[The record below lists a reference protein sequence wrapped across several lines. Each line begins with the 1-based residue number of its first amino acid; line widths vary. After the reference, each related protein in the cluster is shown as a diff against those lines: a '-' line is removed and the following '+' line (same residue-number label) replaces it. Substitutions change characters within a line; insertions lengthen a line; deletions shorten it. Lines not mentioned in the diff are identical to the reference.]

1 MAQLNAAER
10 VLEMARSFQPSCV
23 LAAAADLDVFN
34 VLHGH
39 RLTAEALAGK
49 IRGDVRGTTVL
60 LDALV
65 ALGLLAKRDDKYSVP
80 AEIAA
85 VLTDQGKQSV
95 LPMVLHQANCLRRWV
110 QLPRVVRS
118 GRPADRHPSIRGEA
132 ADTAAFIGA
141 MHAISGPVAD
151 TVVGRLG
158 SLSFSRLL
166 DIGGASGTWTMAFL
180 RCVPKARATIFDLP
194 DVISMARQRLTETGF
209 IDRIDLVAGDYHTD
223 PLPEGADFVWLSAI
237 AHQNSREQNRAL
249 FGKIHDA
256 LAPGGTLAIR
266 DIVMDEDHVHP
277 PGGAL
282 FAVNMLVGTDRGGT
296 FSLGEYRADLESA
309 GFVNIELVHRDE
321 WMNSLVRA
329 TRT

>member
-1 MAQLNAAER
+1 MSMPPTAGTVLDMAK
-10 VLEMARSFQPSCV
+10 SYQPACV

-34 VLHGH
+34 LLSSGPM
-39 RLTAEALAGK
+39 TAETLAAQ
-49 IRGDVRGTTVL
+49 IRGDVRSTTIL

-65 ALGLLAKRDDKYSVP
+65 ALELLAKRADRYSLP
-80 AEIAA
+80 AEVAD
-85 VLTDQGKQSV
+85 VLTDHGEHSV
-95 LPMVLHQANCLRRWV
+95 LPMVLHQANCLRRWA

-118 GRPADRHPSIRGEA
+118 GRAADRHPSIRGEQ

-158 SLSFSRLL
+158 TLSFKHLL
-166 DIGGASGTWTMAFL
+166 DVGGASGTWTMAFL
-180 RCVPKARATIFDLP
+180 RSMPQARATIFDLP
-194 DVISMARQRLTETGF
+194 DVIPMARQRLTEAGF
-209 IDRIDLVAGDYHTD
+209 INRVDLAAGDYHTD
-223 PLPEGADFVWLSAI
+223 PLPGGADLVWLSAI

-256 LAPGGTLAIR
+256 LAPGGMLAIR

-277 PGGAL
+277 PGGAM
-282 FAVNMLVGTDRGGT
+282 FAINMLVGTERGGT

-309 GFVNIELVHRDE
+309 GFADVQLVHRDA
-321 WMNSLVRA
+321 WMDSIIRA
-329 TRT
+329 TRK